1 MLRVLCPVIS
11 IATASGTPA
20 LERLCAAPALV
31 VNIRKAAS
39 SKPAEGRFMKTKF
52 TTLVLG
58 SLVAGSLVL
67 STDPAL
73 ARDWERR
80 NNASSG
86 FHSRDSH
93 NPDSRHPAPGYSAG
107 RYRTWGWGSPAAR
120 FPVPVYRPVPVPSYG
135 YPAYGYPVAGPAY
148 SQDLYRQLDNARRKL
163 AYDLDHHASREQLA
177 SDAAHINRLKR
188 QLGLR

>member
-1 MLRVLCPVIS
+1 
-11 IATASGTPA
+11 
-20 LERLCAAPALV
+20 
-31 VNIRKAAS
+31 
-39 SKPAEGRFMKTKF
+39 MKTKF

-67 STDPAL
+67 SAGPAL
-73 ARDWERR
+73 ARDGDRP
-80 NNASSG
+80 NNAHPG

-93 NPDSRHPAPGYSAG
+93 DPDSRHPAPGYSAG
-107 RYRTWGWGSPAAR
+107 RYRTWGSPAAR
-120 FPVPVYRPVPVPSYG
+120 FPVPVYRPAPVPSYG

-177 SDAAHINRLKR
+177 YDAAHITRLKR
-188 QLGLR
+188 ELGLR

>member
-1 MLRVLCPVIS
+1 MSRNLLSHRFS
-11 IATASGTPA
+11 TPD
-20 LERLCAAPALV
+20 LERLRAAPALV

-39 SKPAEGRFMKTKF
+39 SKSAEGRFMKTKF

-67 STDPAL
+67 SAGPAL
-73 ARDWERR
+73 ARDGERP
-80 NNASSG
+80 NNAYSG

-93 NPDSRHPAPGYSAG
+93 NPDSRHPAPGYTTG
-107 RYRTWGWGSPAAR
+107 GYPNWGWGSRAAR

-148 SQDLYRQLDNARRKL
+148 SQDLYWQLDNARRKL

-177 SDAAHINRLKR
+177 HDAAHITHLKR